1 MRIGWL
7 LSCRSNSKRCPNKST
22 DLFYEEFSIP
32 QYIFL
37 RLNNL
42 IKKSTNKDLKHKI
55 IFVLP
60 LEDKYTKL
68 SLSLDNYPIFFG
80 SQNDLFKRNLDCALE
95 NGFDYIIRVTCDDP
109 FKDFESAL
117 IMLDYALTNNLDL
130 INNENQI
137 SNWIEGTTLEIYK
150 TKFLRWLYFNA
161 WSSFQREHMEFRSI
175 INVYSNLDFKIKDI
189 KSLKDLGI
197 DKDFKDLKEYSI
209 TIDTPEEFIRGF
221 EIAKKLEIDHKYS
234 EIVLLINDKHKK
246 KNKPNTKNSHFTRLV
261 RAETTRISRNENYY
275 LNQIIESDLRGSK
288 LIDMNSKLEENFA
301 QIFNVKHAISMCNG
315 THTLECSLR
324 AIGVKPGDEIIV
336 PNLTMAATCMS
347 VISVGCLPIFTDVN
361 KTTLQICEKQIEKN
375 ITSKTKAVIA
385 VSLFGGLPNL
395 KNIKKICIERNIHLI
410 EDNAESMLS
419 IYKGKIYGLYGD
431 ISSFSF
437 QATKHLTA
445 LEGGI
450 CLTNND
456 KLALLLRQY
465 SAVGY
470 STISIEKTSVDKNL
484 IQNPDF
490 ERHLLPATNS
500 RMSPLSAALI
510 CGQLERIHHLVNIR
524 IYCAELYEE
533 VIKKF
538 DQICFFQESIEDSK
552 SSYWGYPIVFYD
564 KKNWSKFRKI
574 FIAKGGLPFYAA
586 WKLNSEEPA
595 MSPIHSK
602 NELLKRLGPE
612 NYNLYKEHHSK
623 INKTNALFVQERMA
637 ILRTNLWDYNIV
649 NIQAKIL
656 KQSLFELNG

>member
-22 DLFYEEFSIP
+22 DIFYKALSIP
-32 QYIFL
+32 QYIYL
-37 RLNNL
+37 RLKTL
-42 IKKSTNKDLKHKI
+42 INQISNQDYEHTI
-55 IFVLP
+55 FFVLP
-60 LEDKYTKL
+60 LEDKSTKL
-68 SLSLDNYPIFFG
+68 SLSLENYPIFFG
-80 SQNDLFKRNLDCALE
+80 SQDDLLKRNLDCALE
-95 NGFDYIIRVTCDDP
+95 NGFDFIVRVTCDDP

-117 IMLDYALTNNLDL
+117 IMLDYAVRNNIDL
-130 INNENQI
+130 INNENKI
-137 SNWIEGTTLEIYK
+137 SNWVEGTTLEIYK
-150 TKFLRWLYFNA
+150 TKFMRWLYFNA
-161 WSSFQREHMEFRSI
+161 WTSYQREHMDFRSI
-175 INVYSNLDFKIKDI
+175 VNVHSSLDFKIKDI

-197 DKDFKDLKEYSI
+197 DKDYKDLKEYSI
-209 TIDTPEEFIRGF
+209 TIDTPEEFVRGVD
-221 EIAKKLEIDHKYS
+221 IAKKVKIDHKYD
-234 EIVLLINDKHKK
+234 EIILLINDNHKK
-246 KNKPNTKNSHFTRLV
+246 TKKLNTKNSHFTKLV
-261 RAETTRISRNENYY
+261 RAETTRISRNENYH
-275 LNQIIESDLRGSK
+275 LTQIIESDLRGSK

-301 QIFNVKHAISMCNG
+301 KIFNAKHAISMCNG

-361 KTTLQICEKQIEKN
+361 RTTLQICEHQIERN
-375 ITSKTKAVIA
+375 ITSKTKAIIA

-395 KNIKKICIERNIHLI
+395 KNIKKLCKERNIHLI
-410 EDNAESMLS
+410 EDNAESMMS
-419 IYKGKIYGLYGD
+419 IYQGKIYGLYGD

-456 KLALLLRQY
+456 NLALLLRQY

-484 IQNPDF
+484 IQNPNF

-510 CGQLERIHHLVNIR
+510 CGQLERIHHLINIR

-538 DQICFFQESIEDSK
+538 DQLCFCQENIKDSK
-552 SSYWGYPIVFYD
+552 SSYWGYPIIFYD
-564 KKNWSKFRKI
+564 KKNWYKFREI

-602 NELLKRLGPE
+602 NELLKRLGSK
-612 NYNLYKEHHSK
+612 NYNLYKEQHSK

-637 ILRTNLWDYNIV
+637 ILRTNLWDYNVV
-649 NIQAKIL
+649 NIQANIL
-656 KQSLFELNG
+656 KQCLFELNG